1 MKKYIYIFLT
11 TLLSCFIGC
20 TSKEEPQEASLI
32 LEGWIDAGEIPVV
45 LIHRS
50 YVLDHYN
57 EADSAK
63 TIEDIVE
70 DLLIPFGKVTVSDGS
85 NEVVL
90 TGRIDTSYL
99 PPYTYSSLYMSGQVG
114 RSYTVS
120 VDYKQFHVSATTT
133 IPPVAHLDSLRV
145 RARHEE
151 EGDVA
156 DVHVFMSGIN
166 PKEQAYYA
174 LFAREY
180 KKEQFQLCPFG
191 VFESKDAVNGQVEIK
206 LYNPVPDEKSKKIVK
221 NQFSID
227 PTAKEPQ
234 MYQVKIAR
242 IDYTSYLFWKAY
254 NEQIMTRGVLFV
266 PVYKNLPGNV
276 NGGKGVFCGMGSST
290 YRFSLTPD
298 SLYRFK

>member
-1 MKKYIYIFLT
+1 MKKYIYILFI
-11 TLLSCFIGC
+11 LSCFIGC
-20 TSKEEPQEASLI
+20 VSHEEPQEASLI
-32 LEGWIDAGEIPVV
+32 LEGWIDAGDAPVV

-50 YVLDHYN
+50 YVLDHYD
-57 EADSAK
+57 EADSSK
-63 TIEDIVE
+63 TIEDIME
-70 DLLIPFGKVTVSDGS
+70 DLMIPFGKVTVSDGT

-90 TGRIDTSYL
+90 TGRMDTIYL
-99 PPYTYSSLYMSGQVG
+99 PPYTYSSLYMTGQAG
-114 RSYTVS
+114 QRYTVS
-120 VDYKQFHVSATTT
+120 VDYKQYHASATTT
-133 IPPVAHLDSLRV
+133 IPPVAYLDSLRV
-145 RARHEE
+145 HADAENM
-151 EGDVA
+151 A
-156 DVHVFMSGIN
+156 DVRVYMTVN
-166 PKEQAYYA
+166 PKEEAYYA

-206 LYNPVPDEKSKKIVK
+206 LYNPVADEKVQKIIK
-221 NQFSID
+221 NQFTID

-234 MYQVKIAR
+234 VYQVKIAR
-242 IDYTSYLFWKAY
+242 IDYRSYLFWKAY

-276 NGGKGVFCGMGSST
+276 NGGKGIFCGMGSSI